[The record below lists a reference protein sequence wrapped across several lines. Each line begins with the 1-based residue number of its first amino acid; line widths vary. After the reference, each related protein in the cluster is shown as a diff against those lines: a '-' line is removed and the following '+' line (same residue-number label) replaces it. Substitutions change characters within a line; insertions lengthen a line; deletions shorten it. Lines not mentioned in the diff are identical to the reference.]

1 MSELLSTTWID
12 LVRKYFPAA
21 TEKEADFLLWEKTSF
36 PCGRAE
42 EVKRQLKELAEKK
55 RADGAGAHRP

>member
-1 MSELLSTTWID
+1 MLSTTWID

-36 PCGRAE
+36 PCGKAE
-42 EVKRQLKELAEKK
+42 EVERQLKELAEG
-55 RADGAGAHRP
+55 RDSDDA